1 MALNLGSKIGIGVVI
16 AGAVGYLV
24 FSDPGEGVLE
34 YVYAEKV
41 VATPQKYQGRTI
53 QVHGNVV
60 EGSISKKKGT
70 TGDYRFTIE
79 SAGERLD
86 VHFTNIPPDTFQ
98 EGGEVVLTGRLN
110 EAGTLF
116 ESDEMS
122 AKCPSKY
129 EEEESV
135 KQPGSPAPGRTPS
148 RT

>member
-1 MALNLGSKIGIGVVI
+1 MALSLGSKIGIGLVV

-41 VATPQKYQGRTI
+41 VATPDKYKGRTI
-53 QVHGNVV
+53 QVHGTVV
-60 EGSISKKKGT
+60 DGSIKKKKGS
-70 TGDYRFTIE
+70 TGDYRFIIE
-79 SAGERLD
+79 SQGERLA

-98 EGGEVVLTGRLN
+98 EGGEVVLTGRLSD
-110 EAGTLF
+110 GGDLF

-129 EEEESV
+129 EEEDSV
-135 KQPGSPAPGRTPS
+135 RQDPAGGPAPS
-148 RT
+148 RS

>member
-1 MALNLGSKIGIGVVI
+1 MALSLGSKIGIGVVV
-16 AGAVGYLV
+16 AGAIGYLV

-53 QVHGNVV
+53 QVHGTVV
-60 EGSISKKKGT
+60 AGSITKSRS
-70 TGDYRFTIE
+70 TGHRKFTIE
-79 SAGERLD
+79 SAGQKLD
-86 VHFTNIPPDTFQ
+86 VLFTNIPPDTFQ

-110 EAGTLF
+110 DEGTLF

-135 KQPGSPAPGRTPS
+135 KQGPARPGPTRT
-148 RT
+148 